1 VTCPEIVGERLR
13 INEIFKSIQGES
25 TWAGR
30 PCVFVR
36 LTGCNLRCSWCDTE
50 YAFYEGKQMAVAE
63 VVERVTSYGCDLVEV
78 TGGEPLLQKG
88 VRALFDSLLAQGRIV
103 MVETSGERDLSAVD
117 PRVIKIMDLKCPGSG
132 ECERNR
138 WSNLEW
144 LTSRDEVKFVIADRH
159 DYEWAR
165 EITRKHNLAS
175 RVNAVLMS
183 PVFGRLK
190 ASELAAWVLE
200 DQLRVR
206 MQLQM
211 HKHIWSP
218 NARGV

>member
-1 VTCPEIVGERLR
+1 M
-13 INEIFKSIQGES
+13 SIQGES

-63 VVERVTSYGCDLVEV
+63 VVERVAHYGCDLVEV

-88 VRALFDSLLAQGRIV
+88 VSALFDSLLAQGRIV

-144 LTSRDEVKFVIADRH
+144 LTLRDEVKFVIADRH

-165 EITRKHNLAS
+165 EMTREHNLPS